1 MSGTGTTRGLHK
13 QVHLLRVLFSIG
25 ITAFVAV
32 GTFMVIRYLIA
43 LSA

>member
-1 MSGTGTTRGLHK
+1 MRGLRK
-13 QVHLLRVLFSIG
+13 QVHLLRILFSIG
-25 ITAFVAV
+25 VTTFVAV